1 MARIKRHATRRL
13 WRRSREEKRRLS
25 EGGGGTVTQQT
36 SEADNQSNSDLKIVL
51 EDLTVEE
58 IDRAYHCVFHFN
70 EVYGS
75 LLLKEE
81 GLRDDIEK
89 FCQLKAS
96 MDEKITNIK
105 MMIRSPDSE
114 SERIKK
120 LKAATRRSSEL
131 QDVILTLEQD
141 LAGVKLEQTV
151 AEANYVQLMSTYS
164 Q

>member
-75 LLLKEE
+75 LLLKED

-114 SERIKK
+114 RIKK

-141 LAGVKLEQTV
+141 LASVKLGQTV
-151 AEANYVQLMSTYS
+151 AEANYVQLMCTYS